1 MSRST
6 RYQRLALLND
16 VVSES
21 LELTAAD
28 IADVMHFSR
37 CELQRLSGLENQ
49 VRLVIELRDS
59 LSLHDIRALGSWMG
73 MAARA
78 LPRLEPGNDQQC
90 AGPTR
95 ALGRHQPPRL
105 WSPGP
110 ALV

>member
-16 VVSES
+16 VVNES

-28 IADVMHFSR
+28 IADVMHFTR

-49 VRLVIELRDS
+49 VRLAIELRDS
-59 LSLHDIRALGSWMG
+59 LSLHDIRAFGSWMS

-78 LPRLEPGNDQQC
+78 LARLELGNHTQYLVARREVD
-90 AGPTR
+90 
-95 ALGRHQPPRL
+95 RL
-105 WSPGP
+105 
-110 ALV
+110 

>member
-1 MSRST
+1 MLRST

-49 VRLVIELRDS
+49 VRLAIELRDR
-59 LSLHDIRALGSWMG
+59 LSFHDIRALGSRMG

-78 LPRLEPGNDQQC
+78 LARLE
-90 AGPTR
+90 
-95 ALGRHQPPRL
+95 LGHHTQYLVARREVDRL
-105 WSPGP
+105 
-110 ALV
+110 